1 MTKNQPQELSDNPGC
16 GQSNRRK
23 QPVFQIRLY
32 KNMDINDYLKYSA
45 SIRKGDRFF
54 IISIDGN
61 GWEGAL
67 SQGRDMEEARMMAKE
82 AIYDYIEGLVEFKKR
97 VPVPTVIDDGS
108 RSIIDVG
115 YDTALK
121 IMLRNTMI
129 DMMVRPAELAR
140 RLKVSNQRLNSILS
154 FRKTTGLNAL
164 ADCFNALGKPLS
176 ITLWDQRQINSNL
189 SEITKK
195 EYF

>member
-1 MTKNQPQELSDNPGC
+1 MKCLIIAAGYAT
-16 GQSNRRK
+16 
-23 QPVFQIRLY
+23 RLY
-32 KNMDINDYLKYSA
+32 PLTENFPKPLLKVGDKPILDWLMEDLDQTGLINEYIVVTNHKFA
-45 SIRKGDRFF
+45 PIF
-54 IISIDGN
+54 
-61 GWEGAL
+61 
-67 SQGRDMEEARMMAKE
+67 EEWAKQRT
-82 AIYDYIEGLVEFKKR
+82 DV
-97 VPVPTVIDDGS
+97 TVIDDGS
-108 RSIIDVG
+108 RFIIDVG

-176 ITLWDQRQINSNL
+176 ITP
-189 SEITKK
+189 
-195 EYF
+195 